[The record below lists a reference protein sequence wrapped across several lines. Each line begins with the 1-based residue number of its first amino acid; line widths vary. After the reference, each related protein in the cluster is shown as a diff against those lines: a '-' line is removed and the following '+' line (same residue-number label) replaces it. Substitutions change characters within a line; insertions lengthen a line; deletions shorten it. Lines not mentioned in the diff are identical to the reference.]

1 MIEEKL
7 LTESFFSQR
16 TSKIKRFVEVHR
28 FARFLNK
35 IVPKEKK
42 IVLVGIGDPE
52 VHADY
57 VGPNSIAL
65 IQYFMDSVPMY
76 GNILFPVK
84 GGNTN
89 EYAKKLREKYP
100 DSVIIGID
108 ATIGKAETG
117 TIIISNRPVNPGS
130 GMNLHYDPMGDV
142 SILGII
148 GESQGLVRAKKN
160 DEAIDRMTEF
170 IAEAIICWVTNYRH
184 QALTDGNFFEKAPFA
199 PTARKDK

>member
-57 VGPNSIAL
+57 VPIVLHS
-65 IQYFMDSVPMY
+65 F
-76 GNILFPVK
+76 NILWIRFPCM
-84 GGNTN
+84 
-89 EYAKKLREKYP
+89 E
-100 DSVIIGID
+100 
-108 ATIGKAETG
+108 
-117 TIIISNRPVNPGS
+117 ISCFP
-130 GMNLHYDPMGDV
+130 
-142 SILGII
+142 
-148 GESQGLVRAKKN
+148 
-160 DEAIDRMTEF
+160 
-170 IAEAIICWVTNYRH
+170 
-184 QALTDGNFFEKAPFA
+184 
-199 PTARKDK
+199 

>member
-89 EYAKKLREKYP
+89 EYAKKRLCFKIRY
-100 DSVIIGID
+100 
-108 ATIGKAETG
+108 
-117 TIIISNRPVNPGS
+117 
-130 GMNLHYDPMGDV
+130 
-142 SILGII
+142 
-148 GESQGLVRAKKN
+148 ES
-160 DEAIDRMTEF
+160 
-170 IAEAIICWVTNYRH
+170 
-184 QALTDGNFFEKAPFA
+184 
-199 PTARKDK
+199 

>member
-1 MIEEKL
+1 MGTCPIW
-7 LTESFFSQR
+7 
-16 TSKIKRFVEVHR
+16 
-28 FARFLNK
+28 
-35 IVPKEKK
+35 
-42 IVLVGIGDPE
+42 
-52 VHADY
+52 
-57 VGPNSIAL
+57 
-65 IQYFMDSVPMY
+65 
-76 GNILFPVK
+76 
-84 GGNTN
+84 TN

-148 GESQGLVRAKKN
+148 GESQGLVLAKKN